1 LFIERQETL
10 ENISNKQNSKT
21 NARFS
26 IHGALLHQISN
37 DENPREDFLSDR
49 RGGRFSFG
57 GKFGGIK
64 NR

>member
-21 NARFS
+21 NARFL

-37 DENPREDFLSDR
+37 DGNPREDFYLIAGADDFHS
-49 RGGRFSFG
+49 GGSLVE
-57 GKFGGIK
+57 
-64 NR
+64 